1 MAIFAKGADP
11 EALEA
16 SATKLVSYART
27 CDEVRESIGT
37 SAAVIRANWQGADLQ
52 TLAGRVPT
60 VQHQLTTISHT
71 LTSLGQRLT
80 ANAQAQRT
88 TSGTYAGGG
97 GGAPVPVGP
106 GGGSSGGNPQLAATL
121 AALTGSGIYGTAKL
135 AKTLLTL
142 PTKYGSYLQWSER
155 IKALSRFDTS
165 AGVFKALG
173 QVWKPGTE
181 LFKSGEI
188 FSNLTRWGELSNATN
203 LVKEGGSLAKGLGA
217 AGKVLGPLGAV
228 FSGVSTISDLA
239 EGNYGRAA
247 YDGVMTIASV
257 AACIPPATAIAA
269 PIAGAMAL
277 GELVYD
283 HWDDIT
289 DFTSHAADAVADVA
303 SDAADAVGHAAS
315 SVGHAASSVFH
326 SLNPFD

>member
-16 SATKLVSYART
+16 SATRFVTYAQT

-37 SAAVIRANWQGADLQ
+37 SAAVIRANWQGSDLQ
-52 TLAGRVPT
+52 SLAGRVPT

-106 GGGSSGGNPQLAATL
+106 GAGGRGNPQAAAVL

-173 QVWKPGTE
+173 QVWKPGTD

-228 FSGVSTISDLA
+228 FSGVSTVSDLA
-239 EGNYGRAA
+239 DGNYGRAA

-257 AACIPPATAIAA
+257 AACIPPAAAIAA

-277 GELVYD
+277 GEMVYD

-289 DFTSHAADAVADVA
+289 DFTSHAADAVSDFAG
-303 SDAADAVGHAAS
+303 DAADAIGDGAT
-315 SVGHAASSVFH
+315 SVFH